1 MNHDRPVVYIGDALW
16 MQGAL
21 WAAGE
26 PEHAP
31 EPVQHAVQDDAPAQP
46 AQRCPLCHGAVVAG
60 ECQGCG
66 MAMDL

>member
-1 MNHDRPVVYIGDALW
+1 MIHDAPKVFIGNELW

-26 PEHAP
+26 PEQTKDVIRH
-31 EPVQHAVQDDAPAQP
+31 VQDDAPAQP
-46 AQRCPLCHGAVVAG
+46 AQRCPLCHGIVMAG

-66 MAMDL
+66 MVLDI